1 MIFKRLAPSRFS
13 VAQPTHSIGDDLM
26 NTAELADHLAQEHGL
41 TKVAA
46 KQIVEDTL
54 KAITDAAAN
63 GDEVSLS
70 GFGKFKVQSR
80 AARTGR
86 NPQTGAPVKIA
97 ASKKLSF
104 TAAKAVKDALNAPKA
119 KKKAKK

>member
-1 MIFKRLAPSRFS
+1 
-13 VAQPTHSIGDDLM
+13 M
-26 NTAELADHLAQEHGL
+26 NTAELAEQIAEQHGL
-41 TKVAA
+41 TKTSA
-46 KQIVEDTL
+46 KQIVDDTL
-54 KAITDAAAN
+54 AAIIDAASS

-86 NPQTGAPVKIA
+86 NPATGATIKIA

-104 TAAKAVKDALNAPKA
+104 TAAKAVKDSLNSPKRKA
-119 KKKAKK
+119 KKK